1 MFSKVLVLALAAAPL
16 VAAHGRVD
24 VITGDAG
31 GNTTALGIQG
41 AVVPL
46 TGKNKVTEVDTT
58 VFNSRQPAS
67 DGLGKTTDTG
77 KIKAADVNTLMTA
90 ATAQA
95 GTTLPQVNSTMSG
108 TWHVVTSDG
117 FGQVFAVLDP
127 TATGSFANGVPLT
140 TTLDVPGNNGNPPK
154 GNNKYKKSVLR
165 RLAEGTGV
173 IAKRATN
180 INEDFPMEFSV
191 PAGTTCTGTVGAQ
204 SNVCLVKI
212 ANKNGAGPF
221 GGVVAIQMAG
231 AAAPAAAA
239 GAAAAPAAAA
249 GSAGTVTA
257 GSAAAAKERRE
268 FVA

>member
-1 MFSKVLVLALAAAPL
+1 MFAKVLLLALAASPL

-31 GNTTALGIQG
+31 GNGTALAIQG
-41 AVVPL
+41 GVVPL
-46 TGKNKVTEVDTT
+46 TGRNKVTEVDTT
-58 VFNSRQPAS
+58 VFGSRNPAS

-77 KIKAADVNTLMTA
+77 KIQAADLNQLMTQ

-95 GTTLPQVNSTMSG
+95 GTTLPQVNSSLSG

-117 FGQVFAVLDP
+117 FGKVFAVLDP
-127 TATGSFANGVPLT
+127 TATGSFADGVPLT

-165 RLAEGTGV
+165 RLAESAGV
-173 IAKRATN
+173 IEKRATN
-180 INEDFPMEFSV
+180 VNEDFPMTFSV
-191 PAGTTCTGTVGAQ
+191 PAGTTCSGTVGDQ
-204 SNVCLVKI
+204 TNVCLVKI

-221 GGVVAIQMAG
+221 GGVVPIQMAG
-231 AAAPAAAA
+231 AAP
-239 GAAAAPAAAA
+239 AAAPAAAA
-249 GSAGTVTA
+249 GSAGT
-257 GSAAAAKERRE
+257 AAAKERRE

>member
-1 MFSKVLVLALAAAPL
+1 MFSKVFVFALAAAPL

-24 VITGDAG
+24 VVQGDAG

-41 AVVPL
+41 GVVPL

-67 DGLGKTTDTG
+67 NGLGKTTDTG
-77 KIKAADVNTLMTA
+77 KIQAADVNTLMQQV
-90 ATAQA
+90 TAQA
-95 GTTLPQVNSTMSG
+95 GSTLPQVNSSLSG

-140 TTLDVPGNNGNPPK
+140 TTQDVPGNNGNPPK

-165 RLAEGTGV
+165 RLAESTGI

-180 INEDFPMEFSV
+180 VNEDFPMAFSV
-191 PAGTTCTGTVGAQ
+191 PAGTTCSGTAGDQ

-221 GGVVAIQMAG
+221 GGVIAIQMAG
-231 AAAPAAAA
+231 AGAAATPNAA
-239 GAAAAPAAAA
+239 GTITAGSAAAPA
-249 GSAGTVTA
+249 GS
-257 GSAAAAKERRE
+257 AAAKERRE

>member
-1 MFSKVLVLALAAAPL
+1 MKQV
-16 VAAHGRVD
+16 
-24 VITGDAG
+24 
-31 GNTTALGIQG
+31 
-41 AVVPL
+41 
-46 TGKNKVTEVDTT
+46 
-58 VFNSRQPAS
+58 
-67 DGLGKTTDTG
+67 
-77 KIKAADVNTLMTA
+77 
-90 ATAQA
+90 TAQA
-95 GTTLPQVNSTMSG
+95 GTTLPQVNSTLSG

-127 TATGSFANGVPLT
+127 TATGAFANGVPLT
-140 TTLDVPGNNGNPPK
+140 TTLDVPGNNGNPPR

-165 RLAEGTGV
+165 RLAESTGI

-180 INEDFPMEFSV
+180 VNEDFPMTFSV
-191 PAGTTCTGTVGAQ
+191 PAGTACTGTVGDQ

-231 AAAPAAAA
+231 AAGA
-239 GAAAAPAAAA
+239 AAAAPAAAA